1 MGLMGMV
8 GRSIVGLLPL
18 APRFI
23 VRWVAKRY
31 MAGESLEQALEVMK
45 RISSEGAC
53 FTVDVLGEEISTL
66 AETSFFIEEYER
78 VLDAIVSNGI
88 DANISIK
95 PTAFGLLIDQV
106 AAIDNIER
114 IVRRAAEN
122 EIFVRLDMEDSRVT
136 QPTIDALFSIHER
149 GLTNIGLVIQG
160 RLKRSISDI
169 NSICDRLG
177 PDSDFR
183 ICKGIYLEPEE
194 IARTDYKGIV
204 ASTNDAIDAAIE
216 RGSYVAIASHDDP
229 VIEHSLDSLVSAG
242 MGPGKTDPRPNSP
255 PSRTGKGSGYEFQFL
270 LGVRGDVR
278 RSLSSEGHLTR
289 VYLPYGARWYEYSM
303 RRLRENPE
311 VAVHVTKALVMPWTN
326 RR

>member
-1 MGLMGMV
+1 MGMV

-122 EIFVRLDMEDSRVT
+122 EIFVRLDMS
-136 QPTIDALFSIHER
+136 
-149 GLTNIGLVIQG
+149 
-160 RLKRSISDI
+160 K
-169 NSICDRLG
+169 LG
-177 PDSDFR
+177 
-183 ICKGIYLEPEE
+183 
-194 IARTDYKGIV
+194 T
-204 ASTNDAIDAAIE
+204 AS
-216 RGSYVAIASHDDP
+216 SW
-229 VIEHSLDSLVSAG
+229 
-242 MGPGKTDPRPNSP
+242 PN
-255 PSRTGKGSGYEFQFL
+255 G
-270 LGVRGDVR
+270 
-278 RSLSSEGHLTR
+278 
-289 VYLPYGARWYEYSM
+289 
-303 RRLRENPE
+303 
-311 VAVHVTKALVMPWTN
+311 
-326 RR
+326 

>member
-1 MGLMGMV
+1 MGMV

-114 IVRRAAEN
+114 IVRRAKES
-122 EIFVRLDMEDSRVT
+122 SR
-136 QPTIDALFSIHER
+136 DER
-149 GLTNIGLVIQG
+149 
-160 RLKRSISDI
+160 
-169 NSICDRLG
+169 
-177 PDSDFR
+177 
-183 ICKGIYLEPEE
+183 
-194 IARTDYKGIV
+194 
-204 ASTNDAIDAAIE
+204 
-216 RGSYVAIASHDDP
+216 
-229 VIEHSLDSLVSAG
+229 
-242 MGPGKTDPRPNSP
+242 
-255 PSRTGKGSGYEFQFL
+255 
-270 LGVRGDVR
+270 
-278 RSLSSEGHLTR
+278 
-289 VYLPYGARWYEYSM
+289 
-303 RRLRENPE
+303 
-311 VAVHVTKALVMPWTN
+311 
-326 RR
+326 